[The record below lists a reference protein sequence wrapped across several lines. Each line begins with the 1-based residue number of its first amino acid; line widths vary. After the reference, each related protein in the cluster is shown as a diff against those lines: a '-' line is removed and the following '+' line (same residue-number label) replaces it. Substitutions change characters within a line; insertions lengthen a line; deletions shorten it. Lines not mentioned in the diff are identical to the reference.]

1 MIQSGPGMNL
11 EKLKQVEA
19 DFFYRF
25 PGGFDNPEMIAI
37 RKKHKLDKMI
47 EMAQISFVRR
57 NFKLP
62 DLVIE
67 NMLKIITR
75 SSLISIFEKPR
86 FRDFVLSLPT
96 EKRRTLAG
104 GLREILHGEE
114 QQGFETMLAVLQT
127 GKLGKWS
134 LMTICQSYYRP
145 EVEVYVKPTTVK
157 GIIETFDLNHLYYR
171 PAPTWDF
178 YKEYRAAINEM
189 KTWVDPSLAR
199 YNIAFS
205 GFLLRSMQG
214 RYE

>member
-1 MIQSGPGMNL
+1 MNL
-11 EKLKQVEA
+11 DKLKQVEA

-25 PGGFDNPEMIAI
+25 PGGFDHPEMIAL

-47 EMAQISFVRR
+47 EMAQISFASR

-62 DLVIE
+62 DLVVE
-67 NMLKIITR
+67 NMLKIISR

-86 FRDFVLSLPT
+86 FRDFVLSLPA
-96 EKRRTLAG
+96 EKRRTLAA

-114 QQGFETMLAVLQT
+114 QQGFETMLTVLQA

-157 GIIETFDLNHLYYR
+157 GIIETLELTHLHYR
-171 PAPTWDF
+171 PTPTWAF
-178 YKEYRAAINEM
+178 YKEYRDTINEM

-199 YNIAFS
+199 YNIGFS
-205 GFLLRSMQG
+205 GFLMRSMQG

>member
-1 MIQSGPGMNL
+1 MNL

-75 SSLISIFEKPR
+75 SSLFS
-86 FRDFVLSLPT
+86 LSLRKKDGRLP
-96 EKRRTLAG
+96 EGSGKSC
-104 GLREILHGEE
+104 
-114 QQGFETMLAVLQT
+114 T
-127 GKLGKWS
+127 GKSSKAS
-134 LMTICQSYYRP
+134 
-145 EVEVYVKPTTVK
+145 KPCW
-157 GIIETFDLNHLYYR
+157 LCCR
-171 PAPTWDF
+171 PANW
-178 YKEYRAAINEM
+178 E
-189 KTWVDPSLAR
+189 
-199 YNIAFS
+199 S
-205 GFLLRSMQG
+205 GR
-214 RYE
+214 